1 MYLCTVKLHGN
12 AMFSCG
18 VDQEQGFGTIAA
30 LSANLPT
37 LFMNWV
43 FFYREEFLTCRNFF
57 LLHNHLIIYIVLSSS
72 HIYDICH
79 PKWIVMLFFYSRI
92 MGPDILQEVPSLEIP
107 NILKIL
113 KTYFPK
119 NITVSPL

>member
-1 MYLCTVKLHGN
+1 
-12 AMFSCG
+12 MFSCR

-30 LSANLPT
+30 LLANLPT

-43 FFYREEFLTCRNFF
+43 FFYKEDFLTCRNF
-57 LLHNHLIIYIVLSSS
+57 
-72 HIYDICH
+72 
-79 PKWIVMLFFYSRI
+79 KWIVMLFFYSRI
-92 MGPDILQEVPSLEIP
+92 MGPDILQEVPSQEIP